1 MRKVLLFAGV
11 LAASIAAGGATAY
24 TVAKSGER
32 SNDNSRTAPV
42 EFASG
47 AGTHFT
53 AYEEGGYPDLTYAAE
68 NAVKGVVNI
77 VNTQEVEPRS
87 SGYGYD
93 DGGFDQFFEFFGIP
107 KGQFDQRRQAPQQP
121 RERRSGGSGV
131 IISPDGYIVTNN
143 HVVENAS
150 KLKVTLND
158 NRSFDARVIG
168 TDPATDVA
176 LIKID
181 AEDLPT
187 IPMGNSD
194 ALRLGEW
201 VLAIGSPYNL
211 QSTITAGI
219 VSAKGRSLKA
229 LPNQYSL
236 ESFIQTDAAVNP
248 GNSGGALVN
257 TKGEL
262 VGINTLIQSQTGSY
276 IGYSFAVPTSIVKK
290 VVVDLKEHGVVQRAM
305 LGIRYVPLTED
316 FLETD
321 EGKQTGIEET
331 GGLYVAEVDPE
342 GAAHAAGIKKGDV
355 IVEINGIKIDGSA
368 QLSEEI
374 AKHRPNDKITVGV
387 KKGSDVKQIEVVLR
401 NKAGNTDVVT
411 KDIVSAYDALGG
423 QFAEVSDKT
432 KKALKIDG
440 GVQVVGIQPGGILE
454 SARIRKGYIIT
465 HINDRP
471 VRSIGDLNRI
481 TSKIEYIEG
490 VYPDGRV
497 VAYSPSVK

>member
-1 MRKVLLFAGV
+1 MRKVALYAGV
-11 LAASIAAGGATAY
+11 LAASVLVSGVTAY
-24 TVAKSGER
+24 TVAKADGK
-32 SNDNSRTAPV
+32 NDKRYTPSV
-42 EFASG
+42 EFASNVG
-47 AGTHFT
+47 SHFT
-53 AYEEGGYPDLTYAAE
+53 SYSEDGYPDLTYAAE
-68 NAVKGVVNI
+68 NAVQGVVNI
-77 VNTQEVEPRS
+77 VNTQEIPTS
-87 SGYGYD
+87 SGRYGGEY
-93 DGGFDQFFEFFGIP
+93 GSGFEQFFDLFGIP
-107 KGQFDQRRQAPQQP
+107 RGYERQQQP
-121 RERRSGGSGV
+121 QRPREQKSGGSGV

-158 NRSFDARVIG
+158 KRSFDARVIG
-168 TDPATDVA
+168 TDPTTDVA
-176 LIKID
+176 LIKIE
-181 AEDLPT
+181 AENLPT

-194 ALRLGEW
+194 DLRLGEW
-201 VLAIGSPYNL
+201 VLAIGSPYGL

-229 LPNQYSL
+229 LPSQYSL

-257 TKGEL
+257 TRGEL

-290 VVVDLKEHGVVQRAM
+290 VVVDLKEHGVVQRAV
-305 LGIRYVPLTED
+305 LGISYVPLTEEY
-316 FLETD
+316 LETE
-321 EGKQTGIEET
+321 EGKATGIVT
-331 GGLYVAEVDPE
+331 PGGLYVAEVDPE
-342 GAAHAAGIKKGDV
+342 GAAYEAGIRKGDV
-355 IVEINGIKIDGSA
+355 IVEFNGVKLDDSA
-368 QLSEEI
+368 GLSEEI
-374 AKHRPNDKITVGV
+374 AKHRPNDKVTIGV

-401 NKAGNTDVVT
+401 NRAGNTEVIT

-423 QFAEVSDKT
+423 QFAEITDKV
-432 KKALKIDG
+432 KKTLKIDG
-440 GVQVVGIQPGGILE
+440 GVQVVSIESGGILE

-490 VYPDGRV
+490 VYPDGRT
-497 VAYSPSVK
+497 VAYSPTVK

>member
-1 MRKVLLFAGV
+1 MRKVLLFAGM
-11 LAASIAAGGATAY
+11 LAASMAAGAATAY
-24 TVAKSGER
+24 SVARATEKGEAYA
-32 SNDNSRTAPV
+32 APST
-42 EFASG
+42 EFASNV
-47 AGTHFT
+47 GTHFT
-53 AYEEGGYPDLTYAAE
+53 SYEPGSYPDLTYAAE

-77 VNTQEVEPRS
+77 VNTQEVENDYY
-87 SGYGYD
+87 SGG
-93 DGGFDQFFEFFGIP
+93 GGFEQFFEFFGMP
-107 KGQFDQRRQAPQQP
+107 RGYQQQPQQP
-121 RERRSGGSGV
+121 RERKSGGSGV

-143 HVVENAS
+143 HVVENAT
-150 KLKVTLND
+150 KLRVTLND
-158 NRSFDARVIG
+158 NRSFDAKVIG
-168 TDPATDVA
+168 TDPTTDVA

-181 AEDLPT
+181 ATDLPT

-194 ALRLGEW
+194 DLRLGEW
-201 VLAIGSPYNL
+201 VLAIGSPFDL
-211 QSTITAGI
+211 RSTITAGI

-229 LPNQYSL
+229 LPSQFSL

-262 VGINTLIQSQTGSY
+262 VGINTLIQSRSGTY
-276 IGYSFAVPTSIVKK
+276 IGYAFAVPTSIVKK

-305 LGIRYVPLTED
+305 LGIQYIPLTEE
-316 FLETD
+316 FLETE
-321 EGKQTGIEET
+321 EGKKTGIQEP
-331 GGLYVAEVDPE
+331 GGIYVAEVDPE
-342 GAAHAAGIKKGDV
+342 GAAHVAGIRSGDV

-374 AKHRPNDKITVGV
+374 AKHRPNDKVTVGV

-401 NKAGNTDVVT
+401 NKAGNTEVIT

-423 QFAEVSDKT
+423 QFAEVSERT
-432 KKALKIDG
+432 KKALKIGG
-440 GVQVVGIQPGGILE
+440 GVQVVGIEPGGILE

-465 HINDRP
+465 NINDRP

-497 VAYSPSVK
+497 VAYSPTVK